1 MLVPACFVEV
11 IPFTSCFSFKHI
23 EERHPF
29 LDLHIERQLLVKV
42 AEELELISLEAAQ
55 PELVQ
60 EQELTLPF
68 MAVYSLLGLLS
79 SIKESMVQLKQE
91 QDFFRLVLVFK
102 LAVYFEFKFILSSP
116 IQQQE
121 VLL

>member
-1 MLVPACFVEV
+1 MLVPAYFVEV
-11 IPFTSCFSFKHI
+11 IPFASCFSFKHI
-23 EERHPF
+23 EEHHPF
-29 LDLHIERQLLVKV
+29 LDLHIEHQLLVKV

-55 PELVQ
+55 LELVQ

-79 SIKESMVQLKQE
+79 SIKESMVQLKLE

-116 IQQQE
+116 IRQQE
-121 VLL
+121 VQL